1 MTEYLKLK
9 KVLLKRYCLI
19 VSSFI
24 FIAINSFSQV
34 LNVDRETETDTLK
47 KAYYGV
53 VDIDFSAD
61 KQQNTIFST
70 NSKVEFG
77 KFLKKDLILIL
88 INSTQM
94 ILNGEESI
102 ENNGYFQLRFR
113 DNDKRKLFPD
123 SYAQYQWNNII
134 GMQQRYILGSNLRVN
149 WIEKK
154 GTDLYTGIGGFYEN
168 EVWETNGSAFE
179 VVDTNYR
186 EIRSLFRL
194 NTTIKFAKKIND
206 KIDFSGVNY
215 LQFPLNDSFKLP
227 RWFLNFQI
235 NMAVTNKLS
244 FLIQY
249 EHNYDLYRPLPI
261 DDLYYSLTF
270 GVKIQ
275 L

>member
-1 MTEYLKLK
+1 MREYLKLK
-9 KVLLKRYCLI
+9 KVLLKPYFLLA
-19 VSSFI
+19 SSFL
-24 FIAINSFSQV
+24 FVGINSYSQV

-53 VDIDFSAD
+53 IDLDFSAD

-70 NSKVEFG
+70 NSKAELG
-77 KFLKKDLILIL
+77 KFLKKDLVFIL

-94 ILNGEESI
+94 ILNGNESI

-123 SYAQYQWNNII
+123 SYAQYQWNNVI
-134 GMQQRYILGSNLRVN
+134 GMQQRYIIGSNLRVN

-154 GTDLYTGIGGFYEN
+154 GVDLYTGIGGFYEN
-168 EVWETNGSAFE
+168 EIWQTDGSAFE
-179 VVDTNYR
+179 LSDTNLSAV
-186 EIRSLFRL
+186 RSLFRL

-215 LQFPLNDSFKLP
+215 LQFPINENFKLP

-235 NMAVTNKLS
+235 NMAITNKLS

-275 L
+275 F

>member
-9 KVLLKRYCLI
+9 KVLLKRYSLI

-53 VDIDFSAD
+53 VDLDFSAD
-61 KQQNTIFST
+61 KQENTIFST

-123 SYAQYQWNNII
+123 SYAQYQWNNVI
-134 GMQQRYILGSNLRVN
+134 GMQ
-149 WIEKK
+149 
-154 GTDLYTGIGGFYEN
+154 
-168 EVWETNGSAFE
+168 
-179 VVDTNYR
+179 
-186 EIRSLFRL
+186 
-194 NTTIKFAKKIND
+194 
-206 KIDFSGVNY
+206 
-215 LQFPLNDSFKLP
+215 
-227 RWFLNFQI
+227 
-235 NMAVTNKLS
+235 
-244 FLIQY
+244 
-249 EHNYDLYRPLPI
+249 
-261 DDLYYSLTF
+261 
-270 GVKIQ
+270 
-275 L
+275 